1 MDIVK
6 NLHPLL
12 MFFLF
17 FRSRHLFLTAIFLV
31 ISLSG
36 IGQSL
41 SYGIDSITNGYI
53 DRGDIAGAVIKII
66 HRGQVVHSGS
76 YGYARI
82 FDGPGIIMTT
92 PVKMTE
98 AHLFDIASLTKV
110 IGTTTGIMLLYER
123 GLIDIGAPVSKYI
136 HGFRGTE
143 KEKVTIR
150 HLLQHTAGLYEW
162 YPMYYKAKNHREVY
176 HLINKLPL
184 PYTVGAKRRYSD
196 LGFTLLG
203 QLIEVVGKMPLE
215 DFLRKNVFDPL
226 GMKNTFFLPPGSSI
240 PSLVAAT
247 SVGNPYE
254 KRMVH
259 DPSLGFQFPEIDPDS
274 WNSWRTT
281 VLAGQVNDGNAW
293 YAGRGVSGAA
303 GLFSTADDLSKFLN
317 MLISGGSGPDGIFLS
332 RKTLDEF
339 LKKDKFLNGLGWV
352 MDPES
357 SFMRGA
363 PEGSFGHTGFTGT
376 SVVVVPSSQLAVII
390 LSNRQQTGLK
400 DDLTYSNI
408 NPLRQAIFEL
418 ALKFK

>member
-1 MDIVK
+1 
-6 NLHPLL
+6 
-12 MFFLF
+12 
-17 FRSRHLFLTAIFLV
+17 
-31 ISLSG
+31 
-36 IGQSL
+36 
-41 SYGIDSITNGYI
+41 
-53 DRGDIAGAVIKII
+53 
-66 HRGQVVHSGS
+66 
-76 YGYARI
+76 
-82 FDGPGIIMTT
+82 
-92 PVKMTE
+92 
-98 AHLFDIASLTKV
+98 
-110 IGTTTGIMLLYER
+110 
-123 GLIDIGAPVSKYI
+123 
-136 HGFRGTE
+136 
-143 KEKVTIR
+143 
-150 HLLQHTAGLYEW
+150 
-162 YPMYYKAKNHREVY
+162 
-176 HLINKLPL
+176 
-184 PYTVGAKRRYSD
+184 
-196 LGFTLLG
+196 
-203 QLIEVVGKMPLE
+203 
-215 DFLRKNVFDPL
+215 
-226 GMKNTFFLPPGSSI
+226 MKNTFFLQTGSNI
-240 PSLVAAT
+240 PLPVAAT
-247 SVGNPYE
+247 SIGNPYE

-259 DPSLGFQFPEIDPDS
+259 DPALGFQFSGIDPDS

-390 LSNRQQTGLK
+390 LTNRQQTGLK

-418 ALKFK
+418 ALKLK

>member
-1 MDIVK
+1 
-6 NLHPLL
+6 
-12 MFFLF
+12 
-17 FRSRHLFLTAIFLV
+17 
-31 ISLSG
+31 
-36 IGQSL
+36 
-41 SYGIDSITNGYI
+41 
-53 DRGDIAGAVIKII
+53 
-66 HRGQVVHSGS
+66 
-76 YGYARI
+76 
-82 FDGPGIIMTT
+82 
-92 PVKMTE
+92 
-98 AHLFDIASLTKV
+98 
-110 IGTTTGIMLLYER
+110 
-123 GLIDIGAPVSKYI
+123 
-136 HGFRGTE
+136 
-143 KEKVTIR
+143 
-150 HLLQHTAGLYEW
+150 
-162 YPMYYKAKNHREVY
+162 
-176 HLINKLPL
+176 
-184 PYTVGAKRRYSD
+184 
-196 LGFTLLG
+196 
-203 QLIEVVGKMPLE
+203 
-215 DFLRKNVFDPL
+215 
-226 GMKNTFFLPPGSSI
+226 MK
-240 PSLVAAT
+240 
-247 SVGNPYE
+247 

-390 LSNRQQTGLK
+390 LSNRQHTGLK